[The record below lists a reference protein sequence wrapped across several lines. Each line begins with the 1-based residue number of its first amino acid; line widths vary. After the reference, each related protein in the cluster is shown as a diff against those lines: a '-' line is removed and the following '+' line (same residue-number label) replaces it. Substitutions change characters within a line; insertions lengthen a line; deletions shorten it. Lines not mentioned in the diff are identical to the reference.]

1 MPDATFRDLC
11 LDGVDARTL
20 SAFWGAVLGRTA
32 VVRARHMAIGH
43 IAGGRFVAD
52 PPGAF
57 HDTGDLGFID
67 DIGRLHLSG
76 RLADVIKSGGYR
88 LLPEEIEAP
97 LREAIAPAEIAI
109 VSLPSGYWGEIVT
122 AVVAGAEPP
131 ALAEA
136 ISRLTSYK
144 RPRLVVALEEI
155 PRNSIG
161 KVDPLESAAFG
172 FLVTDFTPRSQFYIV
187 QDPRIPS
194 S

>member
-1 MPDATFRDLC
+1 VGWPAA
-11 LDGVDARTL
+11 GVELAIVPVE
-20 SAFWGAVLGRTA
+20 AGVQGAPEAGEVG
-32 VVRARHMAIGH
+32 VVQIRARHMAIGH

-67 DIGRLHLSG
+67 DVGRLHLSG

-109 VSLPSGYWGEIVT
+109 ISLPSNYWGEIVT
-122 AVVAGAEPP
+122 AVVVGAEPL
-131 ALAEA
+131 ALADA

-161 KVDPLESAAFG
+161 KVERRRARELVLARYALEDG
-172 FLVTDFTPRSQFYIV
+172 PYPRLVPRS
-187 QDPRIPS
+187 
-194 S
+194 